1 MSAFGEVFRGANLAR
16 SAVVGGGM
24 MLHAV
29 NTFIAVTVMPS
40 VVVEIGGLAFFAW
53 ATTLYV
59 LGSLLGGAA
68 VSRLLASIGARTTY
82 RIALGLFALGSLLC
96 AVAPLMP
103 VLLAGRFVQ
112 GLGAGALSALS
123 FTMVRIL
130 FAEPVWGRALALIS
144 AAWGVATLAG
154 PAIGGIFAEYGAWRL
169 AFWIMVILAPPML
182 MLVELCL
189 PRGLA
194 RSPRPERPMA
204 YVNLALL
211 AGSVMAV
218 AVGSSAGGVA
228 GSVIGLA
235 IAVAGMVLFV
245 RRERAPVRLL
255 PAGACDPATAL
266 GATYGAMSM
275 LLVGI
280 NTEIFV
286 PYFLQVLHDM
296 RPLYAGYISAL
307 MSAGWTTGS
316 VLSSVLS
323 PARARMALLAGPV
336 VMSVGMLALLVLI
349 PPGGGSFLALTAIS
363 VALTVMGLGIGLCW
377 PQMGSRVF
385 GFAAPGDRD
394 LAAGSITLVIMV
406 TNAFGSALA
415 GMVTALAGMSDG
427 HAAAAAFALFAAF
440 ALVPWVAFFLLRRV
454 IAHSPT

>member
-1 MSAFGEVFRGANLAR
+1 MSGFGEVFRGANLAR

-29 NTFIAVTVMPS
+29 NTFIAVTVMPT
-40 VVVEIGGLAFFAW
+40 VVAEIGGISFFAW

-59 LGSLLGGAA
+59 LGSLLGGAS
-68 VSRLLASIGARTTY
+68 VSRLLASIGARITY
-82 RIALGLFALGSLLC
+82 RAALGLFAAGSLLC
-96 AVAPLMP
+96 AVAPSMP
-103 VLLAGRFVQ
+103 VLLAGRLVQ

-123 FTMVRIL
+123 FTMVRTL
-130 FAEPVWGRALALIS
+130 FAEPLWGRALALIS
-144 AAWGVATLAG
+144 TSWGVATLAG
-154 PAIGGIFAEYGAWRL
+154 PAVGGIFAEYGAWRA
-169 AFWIMVILAPPML
+169 AFGMMVVLAPPML
-182 MLVELCL
+182 LLVELCL
-189 PRGLA
+189 PRGLP

-204 YVNLALL
+204 FANLALL

-218 AVGSSAGGVA
+218 AIGSTTGSVA
-228 GSVIGLA
+228 GTLLGLVVA
-235 IAVAGMVLFV
+235 IAGMALFV

-286 PYFLQVLHDM
+286 PYFLQHLHDM

-316 VLSSVLS
+316 VLSSVLA
-323 PARARMALLAGPV
+323 PARARLALQAGPI
-336 VMSVGMLALLVLI
+336 VMSASMVALMLLI
-349 PPGGGSFLALTAIS
+349 PPGGGSVVALIAISLAL
-363 VALTVMGLGIGLCW
+363 ALMGLGIGLCW

-385 GFAAPGDRD
+385 AFAAPGDRD

-415 GMVTALAGMSDG
+415 GMVTGLAGMAQG
-427 HAAAAAFALFAAF
+427 EAASAAFALFAAF
-440 ALVPWVAFFLLRRV
+440 AFVPWIAFVLLRRV
-454 IAHSPT
+454 R